1 MKRVSDIQ
9 IRLKQIFESLRINP
23 QEFLDEVLELRQEI
37 IRLNSITPQGDAV
50 ILVDME
56 SLHVLGFIYEILLQ
70 FDNVHRIAAELQAK
84 AEIHSSFLYK
94 GIAQL
99 LKAKVAL
106 ATGDYA
112 LAKKLYDIVLPIFI
126 QKHHFLYVQAC
137 YIDMSRIQYYYAQY
151 EQCLEYLFLAEKE
164 HQMHPQSER
173 VGIIILSHII
183 TTYSRMGHVDKV
195 LEYAHK
201 NLQLA
206 QHIQSSRDTATA
218 LFQVANALTKTHDYA
233 EAIRYMTEA
242 MELARQYSFTSFHAK
257 FLVGL
262 AEIYTVQSMYDK
274 SLPLLLE
281 ALEEFQRTQN
291 NQAIATVY
299 LHLAI
304 ILSHKKETCKESK
317 DYFEKACTLGDSLG
331 MKHFLSVAFHDY
343 ADALYRFEEYEQAF
357 LKQKEAH
364 ILQQELRNEESL
376 QKLRDLEVRYDLQL
390 KEKENEVLRL
400 TNKTLSQERTSLQ
413 LQLTMKTNSM
423 LEQLRAVTLLRNN
436 ILESIETLDKA
447 ELILKN
453 VKNTLRNNPLLRPDW
468 DTYMQM
474 VMEIHPNFVKDLLI
488 KYPGLTKQEVRVCV
502 LLRSNLTTPEIAE
515 LLNVSDRT
523 VENTRLRIRKK
534 IMITEGET
542 IQSVLNRL

>member
-1 MKRVSDIQ
+1 
-9 IRLKQIFESLRINP
+9 
-23 QEFLDEVLELRQEI
+23 
-37 IRLNSITPQGDAV
+37 
-50 ILVDME
+50 
-56 SLHVLGFIYEILLQ
+56 
-70 FDNVHRIAAELQAK
+70 
-84 AEIHSSFLYK
+84 
-94 GIAQL
+94 
-99 LKAKVAL
+99 
-106 ATGDYA
+106 
-112 LAKKLYDIVLPIFI
+112 
-126 QKHHFLYVQAC
+126 
-137 YIDMSRIQYYYAQY
+137 
-151 EQCLEYLFLAEKE
+151 
-164 HQMHPQSER
+164 MHPQSER

-183 TTYSRMGHVDKV
+183 TAYSRMGHVDKV

-201 NLQLA
+201 NLQFA

-218 LFQVANALTKTHDYA
+218 LFQVASALTKIHDYA

-242 MELARQYSFTSFHAK
+242 LELARQYSFTSLHAK

-317 DYFEKACTLGDSLG
+317 DYFEKACALGDSLG

-376 QKLRDLEVRYDLQL
+376 QKLRDLEVRYDIQL

-400 TNKTLSQERTSLQ
+400 TNKTLEQERTNLQ

-474 VMEIHPNFVKDLLI
+474 VTEIHPNFVKDLLI

-515 LLNVSDRT
+515 LLNVSERT

-534 IMITEGET
+534 LMITEGET